1 MKIQYSASSPLGS
14 SVKGL
19 AYDFRSTF
27 EMSSIRMNQETVFG
41 VGTRTTIP
49 FTKQET
55 RPNKKLKKSKKW
67 DFSKGV
73 SLWFW
78 SKIGNFSTFLF

>member
-49 FTKQET
+49 FTKQEVEKVEKMGFFQ
-55 RPNKKLKKSKKW
+55 R
-67 DFSKGV
+67 G
-73 SLWFW
+73 
-78 SKIGNFSTFLF
+78 